1 MADEFS
7 FDIVSE
13 VDWMEVQNAV
23 QQAVKEISTRFD
35 FKGSAAEIKTAGKDA
50 LVLVA
55 DDDLKMKNVR
65 DILDQKLVRRGVS
78 LKAIEE
84 GPIEPAAKGTLR
96 RTLKLKSGLESEQAK
111 EVTKFIKGLGL
122 KVQATIQGEQVRV
135 TGKKKDDLQAVMTA
149 VKAHE
154 WPRALQFQN
163 YR

>member
-13 VDWMEVQNAV
+13 VDWMEVQNAL
-23 QQAVKEISTRFD
+23 QQATKEITTRFD
-35 FKGSAAEIKTAGKDA
+35 FKGSAVEIKAEGKDA
-50 LVLVA
+50 IILIA
-55 DDDLKMKNVR
+55 DDELKMKNVR
-65 DILDQKLVRRGVS
+65 DVLDSKLVKRGVS

-84 GPIEPAAKGTLR
+84 GPLEPAAKGTLR

-111 EVTKFIKGLGL
+111 EIAKFIKGLGL
-122 KVQATIQGEQVRV
+122 KVQSTIQGEQVRV

-149 VKAHE
+149 IRAKE

>member
-1 MADEFS
+1 MADDFS

-23 QQAVKEISTRFD
+23 QQAVKEITTRFD
-35 FKGSAAEIKTAGKDA
+35 FKGSAAEIRTEGKDA
-50 LVLVA
+50 LVLIA

-65 DILDQKLVRRGVS
+65 DILDSKLVKRGVS
-78 LKAIEE
+78 LKSIEE

-111 EVTKFIKGLGL
+111 EITKFIKALGL
-122 KVQATIQGEQVRV
+122 KVQSTIQGEQVRV
-135 TGKKKDDLQAVMTA
+135 SGKKKDDLQAVMAA
-149 VKAHE
+149 VKAHD

>member
-1 MADEFS
+1 MADDFS

-23 QQAVKEISTRFD
+23 QQAVKEITTRFD
-35 FKGSAAEIKTAGKDA
+35 FKGSAAEIKTEGKDA
-50 LVLVA
+50 LVLIA

-65 DILDQKLVRRGVS
+65 DILDGKLVKRGVS

-149 VKAHE
+149 VRAHE

>member
-1 MADEFS
+1 MADDFS

-35 FKGSAAEIKTAGKDA
+35 FKGSAAEIKAEGKDA
-50 LVLVA
+50 LILIA

-65 DILDQKLVRRGVS
+65 DILDGKLVKRGVS
-78 LKAIEE
+78 LKSIEE

-96 RTLKLKSGLESEQAK
+96 RKLTLKSGLESEQAK
-111 EVTKFIKGLGL
+111 EITKFIKGLGL

-135 TGKKKDDLQAVMTA
+135 SGKKKDDLQATMAA
-149 VKAHE
+149 VKAQE